1 MKQVHFFDIDTI
13 MATIEADNDGLL
25 VKAIAASGNERQKRS
40 LTAQHDFMQIAM
52 LIVRKVLQSW
62 NNELTE
68 KEIGQALGH
77 ALGNGIGFFIGNCDD
92 RSAIVAMF
100 EALSRASNT
109 SASGDLPDGTV
120 GSSMEFSPIVGGRA

>member
-25 VKAIAASGNERQKRS
+25 AKAIAASGNDRQKRS

-77 ALGNGIGFFIGNCDD
+77 ALGNGIGFL
-92 RSAIVAMF
+92 SEIVTTDPQ
-100 EALSRASNT
+100 LSRC
-109 SASGDLPDGTV
+109 LRHFP
-120 GSSMEFSPIVGGRA
+120 GRATLLPLAIFPMEPLVRRWNLSR